1 LKAYMLEKVGL
12 LLNLFSFERPEW
24 GVREAAEALEV
35 PKSTVG
41 DLFLH
46 LAEQGILSKT
56 VSGRYSL
63 GWRLFELSQI
73 LIEHTAFCIEA
84 RKAMRELVERWGE
97 TVHLAVLD
105 GIQVLFVEKLQA
117 TPAVEILLSRVGS
130 RLSAHEVGVGKVL
143 LAAQEPYRLPALL
156 DQLPLNAPRTFNTI
170 TTREQLERELEQVRS
185 QGYAYDC
192 EETML
197 GLCCVAAPI
206 YDLGRR
212 VPAAISL
219 CMPAYRFYAQ
229 KDHYTDVIVQAA
241 HGISEKLAGAICK
254 RENQ

>member
-1 LKAYMLEKVGL
+1 MLEKVGL

-24 GVREAAEALEV
+24 GVREAAEALKV

-41 DLFLH
+41 DLLLH

-117 TPAVEILLSRVGS
+117 TPAVEILLSRIGS

-156 DQLPLNAPRTFNTI
+156 DQLPLDAPRTPNTI
-170 TTREQLERELEQVRS
+170 TSREQLERELEQVRS
-185 QGYAYDC
+185 LGYAYDC
-192 EETML
+192 EETMQ

-206 YDLGRR
+206 YDLDRR

-229 KDHYTDVIVQAA
+229 KDHYTEVIVQAA
-241 HGISEKLAGAICK
+241 RGISEKLAGVTCK
-254 RENQ
+254 IKENQ